1 MAIRFLYDV
10 LVDIPEVQM
19 CCCSCDGKGDSLCFQ
34 GERRG
39 LGVKNYG
46 DWGTSEI
53 LLVLQSDVILMLP
66 SHLQWQMSTH
76 ILIT

>member
-1 MAIRFLYDV
+1 
-10 LVDIPEVQM
+10 M

-53 LLVLQSDVILMLP
+53 LLVLQSDVIFMLP